1 VSVVL
6 VPDVPDVLDV
16 LEHPATAQATARTAA
31 NPHRPLLIDLFIA
44 LCPLFAVDVAV
55 NSVETTE
62 GTKKSDPVIEICYHL
77 PRAARRIA
85 TPSPSPP

>member
-1 VSVVL
+1 
-6 VPDVPDVLDV
+6 
-16 LEHPATAQATARTAA
+16 
-31 NPHRPLLIDLFIA
+31 
-44 LCPLFAVDVAV
+44 V

>member
-1 VSVVL
+1 
-6 VPDVPDVLDV
+6 
-16 LEHPATAQATARTAA
+16 
-31 NPHRPLLIDLFIA
+31 

-62 GTKKSDPVIEICYHL
+62 GTKKADPVIEIRYHL
-77 PRAARRIA
+77 LRAALRIA